1 MSPVP
6 PSGHVTAMHT
16 EAMTPTVAL
25 VLAGGAGR
33 RFQATST
40 ATRDAPVA
48 HKLDAVLPASST
60 EPSMTVV
67 ERSLGVAVRAAIG
80 PVVLVTGSWVPPE
93 HQRRHWEAGDA
104 VMIVHNPDWERGQIT
119 SVQAGLA
126 AAAELG
132 AERVVIGLADQPFL
146 AADAWRAVARG
157 GGPVTVATYGGR
169 RANPVALDRA
179 IWPLLPST
187 GDEGARALMRVRP
200 DLVREV
206 ACPGSPIDID
216 TAEDLRQWQKS

>member
-1 MSPVP
+1 
-6 PSGHVTAMHT
+6 MHT
-16 EAMTPTVAL
+16 DTMTPMVAL

-33 RFQATST
+33 RFLATSS
-40 ATRDAPVA
+40 ADGDGAFD
-48 HKLDAVLPASST
+48 HKLDAVLPATST

-67 ERSLGVAVRAAIG
+67 ERSLRVAVRAAIG
-80 PVVLVTGSWVPPE
+80 PVVLVTGAWVPTG
-93 HQRRHWEAGDA
+93 QVRHRLEATGA
-104 VMIVHNPDWERGQIT
+104 ITIVHNPDWERGQIT

-126 AAAELG
+126 AAADLG

-157 GGPVTVATYGGR
+157 DGFLTVATYGGR

-179 IWPLLPST
+179 VWPLLPTT
-187 GDEGARALMRVRP
+187 GDEGARVLMRVRP
-200 DLVREV
+200 DLVSEV

-216 TAEDLRQWQKS
+216 TAEDLRKWQKS